1 MCRIPPP
8 SISFF
13 LFAFLFLIV
22 TDSKSQCKPTSCAF
36 EDGEKITYLINYN
49 WGPIWIKAG
58 KVVFETNV
66 EDYQGKP
73 SWHIVSTGRTVTS
86 IEFLFKVRDTYQSWV
101 DTNTYKTLEF
111 QRYIYENGFQLQN
124 TSWFNYRQGIVLSNT
139 KRNDDPLITDTLEM
153 KPCTFDM
160 LSACFYV
167 RSLDMDTLIQDSAYP
182 VNMAIDDN
190 VYTVWVK
197 LAGEEIVEIDNG
209 DRYECLKFAATMV
222 EGTVFEKDQEAYIYV
237 TKDPNHIP
245 VYIEAK
251 IIVGYVK
258 GFLRKAKG
266 LKYPLTSKVD

>member
-1 MCRIPPP
+1 MYRNHAAFI
-8 SISFF
+8 SILLM
-13 LFAFLFLIV
+13 LFMIFAAHEV
-22 TDSKSQCKPTSCAF
+22 KGQCKPTSCAF
-36 EDGEKITYLINYN
+36 QDGEHISFTVMYN
-49 WGPIWIKAG
+49 WGPIWVKAA
-58 KVVFETNV
+58 KVDFETNV
-66 EDYQGKP
+66 EEYQGKP

-124 TSWFNYRQGIVLSNT
+124 TSWFNYREGIVLSNT
-139 KRNDDPLITDTLEM
+139 KRNEDPLKTDTLKM

-167 RSLDMDTLIQDSAYP
+167 RSLDMDTLVMDSAYP

-190 VYTVWVK
+190 VYTVWIK
-197 LAGEEIVEIDNG
+197 LAGKEIVEIDNG
-209 DRYECLKFAATMV
+209 EQYDCLKFAATMV
-222 EGTVFEKDQEAYIYV
+222 EGTVFEKDQEAYIWV
-237 TKDPNHIP
+237 TNDPNHIP

-258 GFLRKAKG
+258 AFLRKPKG
-266 LKYPLTSKVD
+266 LKYPLTSKIN